1 MGTIAIQNATI
12 INEGR
17 HFLGSI
23 IIRDGLIDQI
33 IMDASQPIVADEII
47 EASGK
52 FLLPGVIDDQV
63 HFREPGLT
71 HKGTIYSESRAAVAG
86 GVTSFMEMPNTNPQ
100 TTSFEELDH
109 KHHIAHEHSL
119 ANYSFFFGATNSNV
133 DLLSKIKPEKVCGVK
148 VFMGSSTGNM
158 LVDNPNSLE
167 QIFKASPVLIATHC
181 EDEDTIKANLALYSK
196 KYGDNI
202 PFRAHPDI
210 RSAEA
215 CYLSSTLA
223 VKLAKQ
229 FNARLHILHLSTEKE
244 MQLLSNE
251 LSISKKRITG
261 EVCLHHLW
269 FNDTFYD
276 KLNWRIKWN
285 PAVKAESDRVALINA
300 LKNNTLDIVATDHAP
315 HTLTEK
321 SNPYITSPS
330 GGPMVQHS
338 LIAMLEMVAK
348 GVFTIEM
355 VVDKMCH
362 APAELFRIQKRGFI
376 REGYYAD
383 LVIVDPN
390 AKWKVT
396 PKNILY
402 KCGWSPLEGETFG
415 SKVTHTFVN
424 GRLVY
429 ANGLFNESVKGSA
442 LVFGATHTN
451 EQ

>member
-17 HFLGSI
+17 HFLGSV

-33 IMDASQPIVADEII
+33 ITDTSQPIVADEII
-47 EASGK
+47 EANGK

-109 KHHIAHEHSL
+109 KHHIAQEHSL
-119 ANYSFFFGATNSNV
+119 ANYSFYFGATNSNV
-133 DLLSKIKPEKVCGVK
+133 DLLPKIKPENVCGVK

-181 EDEDTIKANLALYSK
+181 EDEDTIKSNLALYSK

-202 PFRAHPDI
+202 PFSAHPDI
-210 RSAEA
+210 RSVEA
-215 CYLSSTLA
+215 CFLSSSLA

-244 MQLLSNE
+244 MELLSND
-251 LSISKKRITG
+251 LPISKKRITG

-276 KLNWRIKWN
+276 KLSWRIKWN
-285 PAVKAESDRVALINA
+285 PAVKKESDRLALISA
-300 LKNNTLDIVATDHAP
+300 LKNDTLDILATDHAP
-315 HTLTEK
+315 HTLAEK
-321 SNPYITSPS
+321 SNPYNTSPS

-338 LIAMLEMVAK
+338 LVAMLEMVSK
-348 GVFTIEM
+348 GIFTIEM
-355 VVDKMCH
+355 VVEKMCH

-376 REGYYAD
+376 REGYHAD

-390 AKWKVT
+390 ARWKVT
-396 PKNILY
+396 PESILY

-429 ANGLFNESVKGSA
+429 ANGSFNESVKGTA
-442 LVFGATHTN
+442 LKFATS
-451 EQ
+451 

>member
-17 HFLGSI
+17 HFLGSV
-23 IIRDGLIDQI
+23 IIRNGLIGQI
-33 IMDASQPIVADEII
+33 ITNASQPIVADEII
-47 EASGK
+47 DGSGK

-71 HKGTIYSESRAAVAG
+71 HKGTIYTESKAAVAG

-100 TTSFEELDH
+100 TTTLEELDS
-109 KHHIAHEHSL
+109 KHRIAQEHSL
-119 ANYSFFFGATNSNV
+119 ANYSFYFGATNSNV
-133 DLLSKIKPEKVCGVK
+133 DLLPKINTENVCGVK

-158 LVDNPNSLE
+158 LVDNPKSLE
-167 QIFKASPVLIATHC
+167 QIFRASPVLITTHC
-181 EDEDTIKANLALYSK
+181 EDEDTIKTNLALYTK

-202 PFRAHPDI
+202 PFSAHPNI

-215 CYLSSTLA
+215 CYLSSSLA
-223 VKLAKQ
+223 VKMAKQ

-244 MQLLSNE
+244 MQLLSNK
-251 LSISKKRITG
+251 LPISKKRITG

-276 KLNWRIKWN
+276 TLSWRIKWN
-285 PAVKAESDRVALINA
+285 PAVKAESDRMGLINA
-300 LKNNTLDIVATDHAP
+300 LKNNTLDLVATDHAP
-315 HTLTEK
+315 HTLAEK
-321 SNPYITSPS
+321 SNPYSTSPS

-348 GVFTIEM
+348 GIFTIEM

-362 APAELFRIQKRGFI
+362 APAELFRIEKRGFI
-376 REGYYAD
+376 REGYHAD
-383 LVIVDPN
+383 LVLVNPN

-396 PKNILY
+396 PESILY

-429 ANGLFNESVKGSA
+429 VNGTFNESVKGTA
-442 LVFGATHTN
+442 LKFTTS
-451 EQ
+451 